1 MENTETS
8 KQNYELAFHG
18 KGGDFF
24 GIIIINWLLT
34 IVTLGIYYPWAKA
47 KQLQFLYGNTS
58 FNGDKFTF
66 HGTGKEMF
74 KGFIKTI
81 LIFGL
86 LMGFYIFMLHVMES
100 PLIALLILYAG
111 FLVIAPLA
119 IHGSYRYRMS
129 RTSWRGI
136 RFGYIGDRNDLFKK
150 FFTWIFFTIISF
162 GIYGSWLAMNLRAY
176 TLSNIRLGNTKFK
189 YKGDGGGYFGLNL
202 MCYFLTIVTVG
213 IYYFWWQ
220 KELFAYYV
228 DNLSLEQDDKK
239 LKLKS
244 TATGGGFFK
253 LMIVNFL
260 LVIFTLGFG
269 YAWAVT
275 RTMKY
280 LFSNIQI
287 TGDVDLNAIEQSQ
300 ENYTDAT
307 GEDMSDFL
315 NLDFII

>member
-1 MENTETS
+1 MENTQTGIN
-8 KQNYELAFHG
+8 NYALEFNG
-18 KGGDFF
+18 KGSDYF

-47 KQLQFLYGNTS
+47 RQLQFLYGNTS

-74 KGFIKTI
+74 KGFVKTI
-81 LIFGL
+81 IIFGVII
-86 LMGFYIFMLHVMES
+86 GFYLFMLHVIES
-100 PLIALLILYAG
+100 PILAILMLYAG
-111 FLVIAPLA
+111 FLLITPIA

-136 RFGYIGDRNDLFKK
+136 RLGYVGNRKELFKN
-150 FFTWIFFTIISF
+150 FFIWIFFTIISF
-162 GIYGSWLAMNLRAY
+162 GIYSSWLAMNLRTY
-176 TLSNIRLGNTKFK
+176 TLSNVRLGNTKFK
-189 YKGDGGGYFGLNL
+189 YKGEGGGYFGLNL
-202 MCYFLTIVTVG
+202 MCYFLTIITLG
-213 IYYFWWQ
+213 IYFFWWR

-228 DNLSLEQDDKK
+228 DNLTLEQDDNK

-244 TATGGGFFK
+244 TVTGGGFFK
-253 LMIVNFL
+253 LMIVNFF
-260 LVIFTLGFG
+260 LVVFTLGFG

-280 LFSNIQI
+280 LFSNIKI
-287 TGDVDLNAIEQSQ
+287 KGDVDLNAIEQSQ
-300 ENYTDAT
+300 ENYTNAT